1 MLCSMRINIISHRG
15 YWQDES
21 EKNTFIAF
29 ERSFEHGF
37 GVETDIRDYN
47 GSLVISHDIPHS
59 GCLSFSDFLGIYKK
73 YNSNTTLGLNIK
85 SDGLAKEVQKELVKN
100 DITNYFVFDMSIP
113 DTISYLRNGMVTYIR
128 QSDIENNIHFANKV
142 QGFWLDELEKEWI
155 NSQEIEKLQKF
166 SLPICIVSS
175 ELHKRDYLN
184 QWRNIKNLVNY
195 DSISLC
201 TDFPKK
207 AADFFNI

>member
-1 MLCSMRINIISHRG
+1 MLCSMQINIISHRG
-15 YWQDES
+15 YWQSES

-47 GSLVISHDIPHS
+47 STLVISHDIPNS
-59 GCLSFSDFLGIYKK
+59 GCLLFSDFLGIYKK
-73 YNSNTTLGLNIK
+73 YNSNSTLALNIK

-113 DTISYLRNGMVTYIR
+113 DTVSYLRNGMVTYIR
-128 QSDIENNIHFANKV
+128 QSDIENNIHFVNKV